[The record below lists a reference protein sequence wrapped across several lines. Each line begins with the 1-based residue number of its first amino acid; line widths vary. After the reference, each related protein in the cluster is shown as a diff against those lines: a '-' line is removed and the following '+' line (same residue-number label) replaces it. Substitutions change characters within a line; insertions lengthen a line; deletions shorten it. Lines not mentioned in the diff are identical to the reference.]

1 MSYLTE
7 SLRIEEEDLQTL
19 SFEALDEILE
29 SLRSR
34 RVCAYLQ
41 GLKGAIGHAG

>member
-1 MSYLTE
+1 MGYLTE
-7 SLRIEEEDLQTL
+7 SLRIEVEDLRTL
-19 SFEALDEILE
+19 TFEALDEILE

-41 GLKGAIGHAG
+41 GLKGKLGHAG